1 MGDYLGCPMEVDG
14 RSFSSL
20 NPIIRKSLDRI
31 QSWKF
36 VNLSQMGKLL
46 LINSILT
53 CLASHII
60 SIYFLPNNISSKFS
74 SLFLK
79 YWWSSSIDK
88 TPIYWRKK
96 EVLYAH
102 KLTGG
107 SSSHKHSKRQHSPP
121 FQSSLENP

>member
-1 MGDYLGCPMEVDG
+1 MRRPLGVQSKNQIGDYLGCPMEVDG

-20 NPIIRKSLDRI
+20 NPIMRKSLDRI
-31 QSWKF
+31 LSWKF
-36 VNLSQMGKLL
+36 VNISQMGKLL

-60 SIYFLPNNISSKFS
+60 SIYLLPKRISNKLS

-79 YWWSSSIDK
+79 YWWSSSISK

-96 EVLYAH
+96 EVLSAR
-102 KLTGG
+102 KLSGVRNQEYP
-107 SSSHKHSKRQHSPP
+107 KY
-121 FQSSLENP
+121 